1 MLFRSKALADGL
13 VKYLKENGET
23 FGAKT
28 AAANIAYSISS
39 SENVCPCAE
48 AGKFL
53 IPRAK
58 QGSKVLTETLAEQG
72 YAFDDIPIYDILV
85 EQTELAR
92 LKTAD
97 YITFESGS
105 GVRGFFAGREAEAA
119 SLFETVRPVC
129 IGKVTAAVLAEYGVK
144 NALTASDYTADG
156 ILEVL
161 MADRN
166 EIAR

>member
-1 MLFRSKALADGL
+1 MRERRVDLRKLGSLKFAAVGRGTGEYLESVGITPDFIPEEYTTKALADGL

-23 FGAKT
+23 SGEKT

-58 QGSKVLTETLAEQG
+58 QGSEVLTETLAEQG

-119 SLFETVRPVC
+119 SLFETVSSP
-129 IGKVTAAVLAEYGVK
+129 
-144 NALTASDYTADG
+144 
-156 ILEVL
+156 
-161 MADRN
+161 
-166 EIAR
+166 